1 MCHVITLQWT
11 QLFSCVVALSFHS
24 SAKKNKYFRFPINL
38 NDMMDTTFRERTM
51 KEIKQTQLQI
61 RITTYEKSKLKTIAD
76 NSNLSMSDYIRS
88 LINKKRIIET
98 PSEFERQRIYYLSK
112 FTNVLNEFIVLARS
126 DTLPE
131 SKDLKLF
138 LQGLQTFIEFQEK
151 QK

>member
-1 MCHVITLQWT
+1 MDTAIQLCGCAVVSLQR
-11 QLFSCVVALSFHS
+11 
-24 SAKKNKYFRFPINL
+24 KKNKYFRFPINL

-61 RITTYEKSKLKTIAD
+61 RITNHEKSKLKTIAD

-112 FTNVLNEFIVLARS
+112 FTNILNEFIVLARS

-131 SKDLKLF
+131 SEDLKLF

>member
-1 MCHVITLQWT
+1 
-11 QLFSCVVALSFHS
+11 
-24 SAKKNKYFRFPINL
+24 
-38 NDMMDTTFRERTM
+38 M